1 MRTFIYIIASVIV
14 ALSLLIFNEAS
25 PQGFPNKS
33 LLEPVVINIGQI
45 EQLQN
50 IPLDQIKTFSLEQN
64 FPNPFNP
71 QTIIRYSL
79 KKEAQVSLEVY
90 NLLGERVVVLVNGK
104 TEAGWHEVIWG
115 AAFYPAGV
123 YFLAMKAGDF
133 SKTRK
138 MILIK

>member
-104 TEAGWHEVIWG
+104 TEAGWHEVI
-115 AAFYPAGV
+115 
-123 YFLAMKAGDF
+123 
-133 SKTRK
+133 
-138 MILIK
+138 